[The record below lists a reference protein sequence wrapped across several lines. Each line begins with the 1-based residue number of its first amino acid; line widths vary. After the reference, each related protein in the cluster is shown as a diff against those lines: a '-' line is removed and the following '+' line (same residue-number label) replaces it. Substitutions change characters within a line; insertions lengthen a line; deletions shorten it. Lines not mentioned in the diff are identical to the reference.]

1 MRKFLFLGMLMSST
15 VFAGECE
22 VTITSNDQMKF
33 DQQVMSI
40 PKSCSTFQVTLHH
53 AGKLPKLVM
62 GHNLVIVKKTDL
74 DAVANDAMAA
84 GAGNDYLKADDSRVL
99 AHTPLIGGGEEGKAT
114 LDVKKLDANEP
125 YVFFCSFPGHRSIM
139 LGDVVLK

>member
-1 MRKFLFLGMLMSST
+1 MRKFLFLGMLMSSS
-15 VFAGECE
+15 VFADECE

-62 GHNLVIVKKTDL
+62 GHNLVIVKKRISTQWRTTRWPL
-74 DAVANDAMAA
+74 GLAMI
-84 GAGNDYLKADDSRVL
+84 
-99 AHTPLIGGGEEGKAT
+99 T
-114 LDVKKLDANEP
+114 
-125 YVFFCSFPGHRSIM
+125 
-139 LGDVVLK
+139 

>member
-1 MRKFLFLGMLMSST
+1 MHKFLFLGMLLSSS
-15 VFAGECE
+15 VLAGECE
-22 VTITSNDQMKF
+22 VTVSSNDQMKF
-33 DQQVMSI
+33 DQQVISI

-62 GHNLVIVKKTDL
+62 GHNLVIVKKSEL

-84 GAGNDYLKADDSRVL
+84 GAGNDYLKVNDPRVL

-114 LDVKKLDANEP
+114 VDVKMLDANEQ
-125 YVFFCSFPGHRSIM
+125 YVFFCSFPGHRAIM
-139 LGDVVLK
+139 KGDVVLK